1 MRWYVNPVIELPE
14 MAFQAT
20 KSFLGWFVID
30 LLELNDA
37 KSFFRTGVV

>member
-1 MRWYVNPVIELPE
+1 VIELHE

-37 KSFFRTGVV
+37 KSFIFRTGVV